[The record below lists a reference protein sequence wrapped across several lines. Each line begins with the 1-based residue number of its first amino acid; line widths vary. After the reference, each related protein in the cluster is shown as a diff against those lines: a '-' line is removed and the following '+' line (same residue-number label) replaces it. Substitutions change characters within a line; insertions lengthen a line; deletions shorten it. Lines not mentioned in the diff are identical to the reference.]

1 MNCIVR
7 KKCYKVWTFHS
18 LNFIHKFWILKKCI
32 IRILGAWNKGN
43 NSTFL
48 HVALAILFPVK
59 WLRQTTT
66 ADLMRASYTSEC
78 CLRHPLLLSGGAAGS
93 RAHLAVIEADKSQ
106 GTDPAGPRVP
116 WLTTRWWS
124 AGDLLS
130 PSLPLC
136 KQREHHFGF
145 LIVFTSMR
153 TSKNLLR
160 GYFFSFL
167 PRWDIAF

>member
-1 MNCIVR
+1 MNISHTQFYSQNLNI
-7 KKCYKVWTFHS
+7 KKKKKYY
-18 LNFIHKFWILKKCI
+18 LEFW
-32 IRILGAWNKGN
+32 GN
-43 NSTFL
+43 EIKEKQYCSTFL
-48 HVALAILFPVK
+48 HVALAIPVK

-78 CLRHPLLLSGGAAGS
+78 CLRHPLLLSGEAAGS

-124 AGDLLS
+124 TGDLLS

-136 KQREHHFGF
+136 KQREHHLGF